1 MADAK
6 TTTVVA
12 PYDRVSDVNV
22 VISVLHPRPVV
33 GLGNLLILNAV
44 TAKAPVPAQPDGKGD
59 KSSEG
64 NAQTTPAT
72 TLPDQLSIQ
81 DHMNGILLRKTD
93 KATGAIYREYKN
105 INAVAVDYGE
115 DTAVYKKAQTYFAQS
130 NHSDRVAVLDY
141 DPSKA
146 YDALKAFW
154 YFNWTFA
161 VRTSNDVDDNLV
173 ALSNIFEANKNHI
186 LVVQSNDVTQFDK
199 IYGQNY
205 TVGLKHD
212 TAENMDSALVGAV
225 ATLTVGPVT
234 WKFKQLKGV
243 TPEVLTSN
251 ELSAIHGAHAFAYV
265 EVSGVG
271 ETSEGW
277 TMSGEYIDVIHGII
291 WVNTNMENKLEKF
304 LQENGKVSYD
314 QVGITRINGVATQV
328 MEQAYAQGIIL
339 TDETTGKG
347 DYTVTTSQRSE
358 QSQQDLSDRHYGGL
372 SFTYHVSGAIHSIT
386 VHGEVQSDT
395 ILN

>member
-44 TAKAPVPAQPDGKGD
+44 TAKAPTPAQ
-59 KSSEG
+59 
-64 NAQTTPAT
+64 
-72 TLPDQLSIQ
+72 LSVQ
-81 DHMNGILLRKTD
+81 DRMNGILLRKTD

-105 INAVAVDYGE
+105 IDAVAVDYGE

-225 ATLTVGPVT
+225 ATLTVGSVT

-251 ELSAIHGAHAFAYV
+251 ELSAIHRAHAFAYV

-291 WVNTNMENKLEKF
+291 WVNTNMENKLEQF

-372 SFTYHVSGAIHSIT
+372 SFTYHVSGAIHTIT